1 MPAHYLLTC
10 TPGTLV
16 TGAGPLA
23 PVWSCRSPAFPSS
36 PRRPRVGGDRCDAR
50 GSGARHVGKRK
61 EERRGKKANSQRN
74 NEKCLS
80 LSLSLSILLLFCCLS
95 RPVETVFLGR
105 IKKAYCQGRLFPSWP
120 VKSFSFSHNCY
131 SWFPFPRRLQKF
143 WESIKKK

>member
-50 GSGARHVGKRK
+50 GSGAQHVREKKRRKKGKERK
-61 EERRGKKANSQRN
+61 FSEEQR
-74 NEKCLS
+74 EMH
-80 LSLSLSILLLFCCLS
+80 LSLSILLFCCLS

-105 IKKAYCQGRLFPSWP
+105 ITKAYCQGRLFPSWP
-120 VKSFSFSHNCY
+120 VRSFSFSHNCY
-131 SWFPFPRRLQKF
+131 SLFPFPRRLQKF
-143 WESIKKK
+143 WEKIKKNKK